1 MKPQAAS
8 GLALTSRLCRL
19 ASAANSGE
27 GPSGTQIWLGR
38 TPLGPQ
44 PLVTLTLRR
53 MAARRAAWGAARQD
67 EPKREPLETLAEM
80 KTRQGQS
87 LTVERRGDRQPW
99 SVALRMFGPAY
110 LVAVGYM
117 DPGNWATDLAAGSRY
132 GYGLLW
138 VVAAS
143 SLMAMVL
150 QSLCCRLGI
159 ATGWDL
165 AQACR
170 LLLPKA
176 WRIPLWLL
184 AEVAIVACDLAE
196 LVGSAIALQLLFKL
210 PLPWGVALTA
220 ADTLL
225 LLALQRSG
233 VRRLEALI
241 IALVALVGAC
251 FAWELL
257 LLRPN
262 WLQVAAGFVPQ
273 PSVLHNGQQ
282 LYLAAGILGATVMP
296 HNLYLHSALVK
307 RLPLGEHEASRP
319 LALRLATL
327 DSVIALSFAF
337 LVNAAILILAAGAF
351 HGVVH
356 HPVDDLR
363 QAHTLLSP
371 LLGTSLA
378 GTLFAVALL
387 AAGQSSTLTAT
398 LAGQVVMEGFLDL
411 RLPDWQRRL
420 ITRAVALIPAMATV
434 IWMGDQA
441 TAQLLVLS
449 QVVLSLQLP
458 FAVIPL
464 VLFCSR
470 RALMHE
476 LQTPLWLRGI
486 SWLCAA
492 AIVGINL
499 SLLSTVMGS
508 FRPWQWLTLT
518 ERLG

>member
-1 MKPQAAS
+1 MGGGNQQ
-8 GLALTSRLCRL
+8 
-19 ASAANSGE
+19 NV
-27 GPSGTQIWLGR
+27 
-38 TPLGPQ
+38 PL
-44 PLVTLTLRR
+44 
-53 MAARRAAWGAARQD
+53 
-67 EPKREPLETLAEM
+67 KRN
-80 KTRQGQS
+80 
-87 LTVERRGDRQPW
+87 GDQLSW
-99 SVALRMFGPAY
+99 SVGLRMFGPAY

-138 VVAAS
+138 VVAVS
-143 SLMAMVL
+143 SGMAMVL
-150 QSLCCRLGI
+150 QSLSCRLGI

-170 LLLPKA
+170 RLLPEA

-184 AEVAIVACDLAE
+184 AELAIVACDLAE
-196 LVGSAIALQLLFKL
+196 LVGSAIALELLFGL

-225 LLALQRSG
+225 LLALQRFG

-257 LLRPN
+257 LLKPN
-262 WLQVAAGFVPQ
+262 WLQVAAGFLPQ
-273 PSVLHNGQQ
+273 PSVLRDGQQ
-282 LYLAAGILGATVMP
+282 LYIAAGILGATVMP
-296 HNLYLHSALVK
+296 HNLYLHSALVNTRCWPEHPPTK
-307 RLPLGEHEASRP
+307 PL
-319 LALRLATL
+319 LLRLASL
-327 DSVIALSFAF
+327 DSVVALSFAF
-337 LVNAAILILAAGAF
+337 LVNAAILILASGAF
-351 HGVVH
+351 HGVVAQ
-356 HPVDDLR
+356 PVEDLR

-371 LLGTSLA
+371 LLGTTLA
-378 GTLFAVALL
+378 GTVFAVALL

-398 LAGQVVMEGFLDL
+398 LAGQVVMEGFLNL

-434 IWMGDQA
+434 MLLGDQA
-441 TAQLLVLS
+441 TTHLLVLS

-464 VLFCSR
+464 VQFCSR
-470 RALMHE
+470 SGLMGALRAPIW
-476 LQTPLWLRGI
+476 LQGI

-492 AIVGINL
+492 VIVMVNV
-499 SLLSTVMGS
+499 SLLTSVVASM
-508 FRPWQWLTLT
+508 RPWQWLTMAAMH
-518 ERLG
+518 G

>member
-1 MKPQAAS
+1 VH
-8 GLALTSRLCRL
+8 GLSSSTRRWLTQRYAFPALQTNTMTDS
-19 ASAANSGE
+19 
-27 GPSGTQIWLGR
+27 
-38 TPLGPQ
+38 
-44 PLVTLTLRR
+44 
-53 MAARRAAWGAARQD
+53 
-67 EPKREPLETLAEM
+67 
-80 KTRQGQS
+80 QGQRGG
-87 LTVERRGDRQPW
+87 RRPNRDRVPW
-99 SVALRMFGPAY
+99 SVDLRMFGPAY

-143 SLMAMVL
+143 SLMAMLL

-159 ATGWDL
+159 ATGLDL

-170 LLLPKA
+170 RLLPAA
-176 WRIPLWLL
+176 WHIPLWLL

-196 LVGSAIALQLLFKL
+196 LVGSAIALQLLFGL
-210 PLPWGVALTA
+210 PLPVGVAFTA
-220 ADTLL
+220 GDTLL
-225 LLALQRSG
+225 LLALQRFG

-257 LLRPN
+257 LLQPD

-273 PSVLHNGQQ
+273 PSVLRDGQQ

-307 RLPLGEHEASRP
+307 TRPSADQPRDRP

-327 DSVIALSFAF
+327 DAVVALSLAF
-337 LVNAAILILAAGAF
+337 LVNVAILVLAAGAF
-351 HGVVH
+351 HGVVAQ
-356 HPVDDLR
+356 PVDDLR

-398 LAGQVVMEGFLDL
+398 MAGQVVMEGFLDL
-411 RLPDWQRRL
+411 RLPGWQRRL
-420 ITRAVALIPAMATV
+420 ITRGLALLPAMATV
-434 IWMGDQA
+434 IGLGDQA
-441 TAQLLVLS
+441 TAQLLVFS

-464 VLFCSR
+464 VRFCTHR
-470 RALMHE
+470 GLMGE
-476 LQTPLWLRGI
+476 LRLPGWLQAS

-492 AIVGINL
+492 AIVLINL
-499 SLLSTVMGS
+499 SLLSTMLGS
-508 FRPWQWLTLT
+508 FSPWPWLP
-518 ERLG
+518 RMAGHG